1 MSKEFKTLF
10 EYIKNLHSRY
20 FHALSAF
27 YVYEGLLELSAPNIS
42 GQKGAER
49 NIKTMNRFK
58 NFFIMSKEALRIY
71 FLLELAKLFDESK
84 QSLHINKIVNFAGS
98 NIKALSKNDFLEFH
112 QGRTFI
118 DELFKQYKAVDKN
131 DLKEIKTKTK
141 KHEAIIKKLDD
152 YRNQYLAH
160 EDKQKKKVNI
170 NSGEIQ
176 ELFKLIAEI
185 LNLFSSRLDF
195 STTAYSHVEK
205 ECKGDIK
212 RVAEYLNRFEP
223 YRLKE
228 IEKKYSLT

>member
-1 MSKEFKTLF
+1 M
-10 EYIKNLHSRY
+10 
-20 FHALSAF
+20 
-27 YVYEGLLELSAPNIS
+27 
-42 GQKGAER
+42 
-49 NIKTMNRFK
+49 
-58 NFFIMSKEALRIY
+58 
-71 FLLELAKLFDESK
+71 
-84 QSLHINKIVNFAGS
+84 
-98 NIKALSKNDFLEFH
+98 
-112 QGRTFI
+112 
-118 DELFKQYKAVDKN
+118 
-131 DLKEIKTKTK
+131 KEIKTKTK
-141 KHEAIIKKLDD
+141 KHEVIIKKLDD

-228 IEKKYSLT
+228 IEKKYGLI

>member
-10 EYIKNLHSRY
+10 EYLKNLRSRY

-27 YVYEGLLELSAPNIS
+27 YVYEGLLELSALNIS
-42 GQKGAER
+42 GQKGAEQ

-141 KHEAIIKKLDD
+141 KHEVIIKKIED

-195 STTAYSHVEK
+195 PTTAYSHVEK
-205 ECKGDIK
+205 ECNDDTK
-212 RVAEYLNRFEP
+212 RVVEYLNRFEP

-228 IEKKYSLT
+228 IEKKYSLI

>member
-10 EYIKNLHSRY
+10 EYLKNLRSRY

-27 YVYEGLLELSAPNIS
+27 YVYEGLLELSALNIS
-42 GQKGAER
+42 GQKGAEQ

-84 QSLHINKIVNFAGS
+84 QSLHINKIVNFSGS

-141 KHEAIIKKLDD
+141 KHEVIIKKLDD

-205 ECKGDIK
+205 ECKDDTK
-212 RVAEYLNRFEP
+212 RVVEYLNRFEP

-228 IEKKYSLT
+228 IEKKYSLI